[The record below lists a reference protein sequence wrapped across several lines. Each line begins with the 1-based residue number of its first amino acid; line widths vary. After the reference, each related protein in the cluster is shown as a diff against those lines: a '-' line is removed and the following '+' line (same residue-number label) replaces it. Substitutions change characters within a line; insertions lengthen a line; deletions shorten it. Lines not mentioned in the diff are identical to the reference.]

1 MAKKQDAFYFDTFTA
16 CLDDAC
22 KAAQLLDRS
31 MREFDPDQ
39 IKETLDE
46 MHNIEHAADDKKH
59 ELLNV
64 LAKAFI
70 TPIEREDI
78 ILLSQNIDEVTD
90 KIEDVL
96 LRLYCNN
103 IRTIRPDAIEM
114 GAVLIRCCE
123 EVRMLINEFADFR
136 RSKKLRDHIIHINT
150 IEEQAD
156 KLFVACMHK
165 LHTGCTDPIT
175 IITWREIYIYLEKC
189 ADACEHVA
197 DAVESIVM
205 KNT

>member
-1 MAKKQDAFYFDTFTA
+1 MAKKQDAYYFETFTA
-16 CLDDAC
+16 CPDDAC

-31 MREFDPDQ
+31 MREFDPAQ

-96 LRLYCNN
+96 LRVYCNN
-103 IRTIRPDAIEM
+103 VQKIRPEALELSRL
-114 GAVLIRCCE
+114 VIRCCE
-123 EVRMLINEFADFR
+123 EAKIMAQEFADFK
-136 RSKKLRDHIIHINT
+136 RSKKIQEHIIQINT
-150 IEEQAD
+150 LEEEAD
-156 KLFVACMHK
+156 QLFIDSMRD
-165 LHTGCTDPIT
+165 LHTTCTDPIQ
-175 IITWREIYIYLEKC
+175 IIVWRELYIYLEKC
-189 ADACEHVA
+189 VDACEHVA
-197 DAVESIVM
+197 DIVESVVM
-205 KNT
+205 KNS